1 MVVFG
6 KYSPIFIK
14 KKDNI
19 SNLQSEYYGYLC
31 GMRN

>member
-6 KYSPIFIK
+6 KYSPIFI